1 MTTKVDDHAGDHAP
15 VASGATRLSGG
26 IVLGQVIIVLLIFDA
41 LLTLAL
47 EVLYLPTYLGSLAF
61 PVSVVAAGVVNVLLV
76 AGVRTVTRRPAV
88 MGLPVV
94 AWAFGFLVCASRGPG
109 GDILLG
115 SDWRTA
121 LLLFGGLLP
130 PLGYIYIQ
138 ANAHVFSRH

>member
-15 VASGATRLSGG
+15 VASGGTRLSGG

>member
-1 MTTKVDDHAGDHAP
+1 MTTTIDDHAGDRAP
-15 VASGATRLSGG
+15 VAIGATRRPVGVAGL
-26 IVLGQVIIVLLIFDA
+26 VILVLLVLNA

-47 EVLYLPTYLGSLAF
+47 EVLYLPTYFGSIAF
-61 PVSVVAAGVVNVLLV
+61 PASAVLAGVVNVLLV
-76 AGVRTVTRRPAV
+76 AGARTVSRRPAV
-88 MGLPVV
+88 QGLPLV
-94 AWAFGFLVCASRGPG
+94 AWAFGFLVCASTGPG

-138 ANAHVFSRH
+138 ANASLFRRR

>member
-15 VASGATRLSGG
+15 VAAGATRLPVS
-26 IVLGQVIIVLLIFDA
+26 VALGQVIVVLLIFDA
-41 LLTLAL
+41 LVTLAL

-88 MGLPVV
+88 LGLPVV

-109 GDILLG
+109 GDVLLG
-115 SDWRTA
+115 NDWRTA
-121 LLLFGGLLP
+121 LLLFSGLLP
-130 PLGYIYIQ
+130 PLAYIYIQ
-138 ANAHVFSRH
+138 ANAHIFTRH